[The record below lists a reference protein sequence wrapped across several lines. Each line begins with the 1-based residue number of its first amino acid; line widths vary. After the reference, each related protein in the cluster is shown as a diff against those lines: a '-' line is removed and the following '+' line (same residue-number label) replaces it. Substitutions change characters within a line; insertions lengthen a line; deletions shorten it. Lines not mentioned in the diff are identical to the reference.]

1 MIIFC
6 GGLVY
11 SPDGS
16 GVAVLA
22 NKILLRGDAPMLTQT
37 MNRKVSRFLALTT
50 PLAFVF
56 FTACGGGA
64 KKPPQPAKSEVDPA
78 ILENLY
84 QHAQKAQESCATDYT
99 PVFVQLAQQYMA
111 APQIP
116 CGAGGAIPGAPNYPI
131 AMPFGGQQIAG
142 QPQAG
147 QPVNFGAQQP
157 MMGQVVGMP
166 GGSIYPGAPVGGIGM
181 PGMPGMC
188 GMPQLP
194 PLPVPQ
200 PQTDQ
205 CQNDIKNLIATFI
218 TIKSKDGKVL
228 YANDPAAQA
237 WFSETVASLMTRVGG
252 NVQAQLPGAPM
263 QDPNFLAFMF
273 AQGGR
278 AAMQM
283 GPQLGSPLPLQ
294 LLQQNMGQ
302 LQNYGI
308 PMPVFQ
314 QFMGGV

>member
-1 MIIFC
+1 
-6 GGLVY
+6 
-11 SPDGS
+11 
-16 GVAVLA
+16 
-22 NKILLRGDAPMLTQT
+22 MLTQI

-56 FTACGGGA
+56 FTACGGGD

-84 QHAQKAQESCATDYT
+84 QHAQKAQESCAQDYT

-116 CGAGGAIPGAPNYPI
+116 CGAGGAIPGAP
-131 AMPFGGQQIAG
+131 MPPDMQLYGGQPVMG
-142 QPQAG
+142 QPVQGQPVAG

-157 MMGQVVGMP
+157 MLGQVVGMP
-166 GGSIYPGAPVGGIGM
+166 SGYPYPGAPVGGV
-181 PGMPGMC
+181 GMPGMC

-252 NVQAQLPGAPM
+252 NVQAQVPGAPM